1 MMPNRTYE
9 LRALYFQQSQYNAQP
24 SMSYQY
30 PSLLQWPK
38 SRYFSQLQPDAEL
51 LRETLSPPGGSLENT
66 LSEQVFGRE
75 LRQQNF
81 SLQHLSHLFYERCRL
96 HHKHVQDIL
105 DRHLEI
111 QGKLY
116 GVIINRSPDGGKRMG
131 TLESELLQLEQQRRE
146 EELAFWKD
154 TMELREKMFES
165 ASLYQGTRQ
174 RFSLFA
180 DVEAKYGRP

>member
-1 MMPNRTYE
+1 MMHNRTYE
-9 LRALYFQQSQYNAQP
+9 LRTLYFQQSQYNAQT
-24 SMSYQY
+24 SESHEY
-30 PSLLQWPK
+30 PSLLQWPN

-51 LRETLSPPGGSLENT
+51 LRETLSQPTTLPEST

-96 HHKHVQDIL
+96 HHRHIQDIQ
-105 DRHLEI
+105 DRHLEV

-116 GVIINRSPDGGKRMG
+116 GVVINHFPDRNKRLG
-131 TLESELLQLEQQRRE
+131 TLESQLLQLEQQKRD

-154 TMELREKMFES
+154 TMEVREKMFES
-165 ASLYQGTRQ
+165 AGTYQGTRQ

-180 DVEAKYGRP
+180 DVEAQYGKP

>member
-9 LRALYFQQSQYNAQP
+9 LRTLYFQQSNYNPQP
-24 SMSYQY
+24 SESYEY

-38 SRYFSQLQPDAEL
+38 SRYFTQLQPDAEL
-51 LRETLSPPGGSLENT
+51 LRETLLPPPVSQESA
-66 LSEQVFGRE
+66 LSDQVFGRE

-81 SLQHLSHLFYERCRL
+81 SLQHLSHLFYERCQL
-96 HHKHVQDIL
+96 HHKHIQDIQ

-116 GVIINRSPDGGKRMG
+116 GVVINRFPDRNKRMG
-131 TLESELLQLEQQRRE
+131 TLESQLFQLEQQKRD

-165 ASLYQGTRQ
+165 AGTYQGTRQ

-180 DVEAKYGRP
+180 DVEARYGKP